1 MIGIATAGKWLGGAM
16 GNIDTDAAVD
26 DWVISTDP
34 FTANAG
40 DDTGNKSSGEPVNV
54 VNDVNQ

>member
-1 MIGIATAGKWLGGAM
+1 M